1 LDNRF
6 VEDDCPNE
14 EAKVEIDTDKCDLQ
28 KEKEKQLDI
37 LESILGPS
45 FPTKN
50 REKST
55 KYMTNQKNRFFNYC
69 FINSLDI

>member
-1 LDNRF
+1 
-6 VEDDCPNE
+6 VEDDCTIEKP
-14 EAKVEIDTDKCDLQ
+14 KVEIDTDKCDLQ

-50 REKST
+50 HEKST
-55 KYMTNQKNRFFNYC
+55 KYLQKNRFFNYC